1 MAAVIAVGAL
11 LWYLKVRIDHNII
24 KKIIIV
30 VPEPD
35 GASKAL
41 DRPAGAGG
49 DEGAGMGLGHG
60 SRGHLNKPIV
70 RSLSCQTVGPNT
82 LGSSQIGQPCWSA
95 IYLKCYRVE
104 VYPSLLV

>member
-1 MAAVIAVGAL
+1 MAAGAI

-41 DRPAGAGG
+41 DRPAGPGG
-49 DEGAGMGLGHG
+49 DEGGGAGVGHG
-60 SRGHLNKPIV
+60 SKHDERQSTESDMPV
-70 RSLSCQTVGPNT
+70 
-82 LGSSQIGQPCWSA
+82 
-95 IYLKCYRVE
+95 
-104 VYPSLLV
+104 

>member
-49 DEGAGMGLGHG
+49 DEGAGM
-60 SRGHLNKPIV
+60 V
-70 RSLSCQTVGPNT
+70 
-82 LGSSQIGQPCWSA
+82 
-95 IYLKCYRVE
+95 
-104 VYPSLLV
+104 

>member
-1 MAAVIAVGAL
+1 MAGLMAVGTI

-41 DRPAGAGG
+41 DRPAGPGG
-49 DEGAGMGLGHG
+49 DEGDTGRGDTSTEFFPSWVSQAGLVGTRTEDPMRAVRGSLLSGLTKFI
-60 SRGHLNKPIV
+60 L
-70 RSLSCQTVGPNT
+70 QD
-82 LGSSQIGQPCWSA
+82 CWS
-95 IYLKCYRVE
+95 KHDE
-104 VYPSLLV
+104 T

>member
-1 MAAVIAVGAL
+1 MTAGAM

-35 GASKAL
+35 GASEAL

-49 DEGAGMGLGHG
+49 DEGAGM
-60 SRGHLNKPIV
+60 V
-70 RSLSCQTVGPNT
+70 
-82 LGSSQIGQPCWSA
+82 
-95 IYLKCYRVE
+95 
-104 VYPSLLV
+104 

>member
-1 MAAVIAVGAL
+1 MSGSVAAGAIL
-11 LWYLKVRIDHNII
+11 LYLKVRIDHNII

-49 DEGAGMGLGHG
+49 DEGAGM
-60 SRGHLNKPIV
+60 V
-70 RSLSCQTVGPNT
+70 
-82 LGSSQIGQPCWSA
+82 
-95 IYLKCYRVE
+95 
-104 VYPSLLV
+104 